1 MVTPELVEYIRA
13 EIAKKKTREE
23 IHKDLIYSGGWSESD
38 LSEAFRTIIPMQ
50 SFIQPTIQPII
61 QPGKLSTP
69 VSTSTLSFSLFKS
82 TPKPSSFPPS
92 FLKVLIILIV
102 LGGLGFG
109 AWYYRLPI
117 IGFWNSSVSN
127 LKKIQLPSFD
137 LSFLNKSKDIVLDTP
152 VENHINNT
160 TTPTPVVQP
169 VIQVKDCGVGMTPK
183 LDTPSS
189 YKNDVLS
196 CLGESAL
203 ICENAKGVLKDDFF
217 PTIFEITKLQNS
229 CNFKLSYEADSI
241 LIDINGKKLAGQYIS
256 CPINIVK
263 AIDNTNPTVP
273 KFTAPDKTDLSKY
286 GCQIYFYGILGLFLE
301 NNLDQNKIQGIGC
314 EGSYIQ
320 SMIASY
326 KLSQKK

>member
-1 MVTPELVEYIRA
+1 MVTPELLEYIRT
-13 EIAKKKTREE
+13 EISKSKTREE
-23 IHKDLIYSGGWSESD
+23 VHKALISSGGWSESD

-50 SFIQPTIQPII
+50 SFIQPTIQPIT
-61 QPGKLSTP
+61 QSEKSSTP
-69 VSTSTLSFSLFKS
+69 VSTSLPSFSLLRS
-82 TPKPSSFPPS
+82 TPKPSSS
-92 FLKVLIILIV
+92 SSSLLKVLIILIV

-109 AWYYRLPI
+109 TWYYRLPI

-137 LSFLNKSKDIVLDTP
+137 FSFLNESKDIVPNTP
-152 VENHINNT
+152 VENNT

-189 YKNDVLS
+189 YKNDPVLS

-241 LIDINGKKLAGQYIS
+241 LIDINGQKLAGQYIS

-263 AIDNTNPTVP
+263 AIDNTNPAAP

-286 GCQIYFYGILGLFLE
+286 SSQIYFYGILGLFLE
-301 NNLDQNKIQGIGC
+301 NNLDQNKIQGVGC

-320 SMIASY
+320 SMITSY